1 MSLDV
6 TRLHRNLRMRVRF
19 FGLEAEDIF
28 VLLAIAIVGQFLG
41 RLVNRDLAGLPMSI
55 VFEWGVPA
63 IAIPALML
71 FKYGKQR
78 HYFSDFIA
86 YRSKPHVY
94 SAHERDAQLVTPYLR
109 EDPSCR

>member
-1 MSLDV
+1 MPLDV
-6 TRLHRNLRMRVRF
+6 TRVQRNLRMRVRF

-28 VLLAIAIVGQFLG
+28 VLLAVAIVGQFLG
-41 RLVNRDLAGLPMSI
+41 RFINRDLAGLPMSI
-55 VFEWGVPA
+55 VLEWGVPILA
-63 IAIPALML
+63 VPALIL

-94 SAHERDAQLVTPYLR
+94 SAHETDSQVMAPYLK
-109 EDPSCR
+109 EES

>member
-1 MSLDV
+1 MALDV
-6 TRLHRNLRMRVRF
+6 TRVQRNLGMRVRF

-41 RLVNRDLAGLPMSI
+41 RLINRNLAGLPMSI
-55 VFEWGVPA
+55 VLEWGVP
-63 IAIPALML
+63 ILAIPALML

-94 SAHERDAQLVTPYLR
+94 SAIEPYSQTVTPYFKEER
-109 EDPSCR
+109 

>member
-1 MSLDV
+1 MALEV
-6 TRLHRNLRMRVRF
+6 TRLQRNLRTRVRF

-28 VLLAIAIVGQFLG
+28 VLLAIAIFGQFLG
-41 RLVNRDLAGLPMSI
+41 RLVNRELAGLPMSV

-63 IAIPALML
+63 VAIPALMV

-86 YRSKPHVY
+86 YRSKPRVY
-94 SAHERDAQLVTPYLR
+94 SAHEWDSQLTRPYLR
-109 EDPSCR
+109 EDA